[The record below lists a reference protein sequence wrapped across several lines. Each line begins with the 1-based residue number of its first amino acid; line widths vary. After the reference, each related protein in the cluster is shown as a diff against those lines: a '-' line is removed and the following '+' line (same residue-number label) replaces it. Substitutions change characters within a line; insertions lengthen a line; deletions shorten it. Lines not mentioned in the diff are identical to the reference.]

1 MAGPKDDKNLW
12 DFPLVLPQ
20 QRMKRL
26 VKQVL
31 GEALIRLMPATAKQ
45 IERSGVAH
53 SLTERLIIAGLIAR
67 HRRAGTL
74 EALAH
79 FHRKFW
85 ESTDAVAVHAENAAR
100 FEASVRH
107 QEDFITSVVE
117 KVEHGPFDRVCEFG
131 CGTGKLLA
139 IIAARATKPAVF
151 VGVDLSAEQIAG
163 RLGDAL
169 VYPVI
174 PFAITGDAAAKSAH
188 MRFPGSV
195 TLPPDVFAGLVRGV
209 AQSALAAGFK
219 LVALMGDHGG
229 GQEEMARVAQAL
241 DAQSKRSGARV
252 LHVGDL
258 YTKADAQF
266 DELMAKRGI
275 TSKELHAGISDTSA
289 IMFLGAES
297 WIRKDKIA
305 AASEANG
312 VQGSPALATA
322 ELGKLYLDIKI
333 EAAVNQIKAFRAGK

>member
-1 MAGPKDDKNLW
+1 MLAGVIPYPPEAPVRKLQLL
-12 DFPLVLPQ
+12 LVL
-20 QRMKRL
+20 L
-26 VKQVL
+26 AA
-31 GEALIRLMPATAKQ
+31 ALTFATAPANAQ
-45 IERSGVAH
+45 PRSVWIDD
-53 SLTERLIIAGLIAR
+53 LTWMEVRDAIAAGKTTAIIFVGSSEQNGPHMAIGKHNFIAR
-67 HRRAGTL
+67 H
-74 EALAH
+74 
-79 FHRKFW
+79 
-85 ESTDAVAVHAENAAR
+85 
-100 FEASVRH
+100 
-107 QEDFITSVVE
+107 
-117 KVEHGPFDRVCEFG
+117 C
-131 CGTGKLLA
+131 
-139 IIAARATKPAVF
+139 
-151 VGVDLSAEQIAG
+151 AEQIAA

-252 LHVGDL
+252 LHVVDL
-258 YTKADAQF
+258 YSKADAQF
-266 DELMAKRGI
+266 DELLAKRGI

-289 IMFLGAES
+289 IMLLGAES

-305 AASEANG
+305 TASEANG
-312 VQGSPALATA
+312 VQGTPALATA
-322 ELGKLYLDIKI
+322 ELGKVYLDMKI
-333 EAAVNQIKAFRAGK
+333 EAAVNQIRTFRAGK